1 MKNLT
6 HIIESHGH
14 VIHSILVLLSLQTK
28 DCFCEQRKIKTPHSN
43 FEVCV
48 FVRVIFLCF
57 FVCVIITLSVFR
69 GQRYFLHLSLSFT
82 PLSIKQP
89 TFVRCVKCFSK
100 RALNILNLQN
110 MPKFFNGRRKLF

>member
-48 FVRVIFLCF
+48 FVRVIFLWFLC
-57 FVCVIITLSVFR
+57 VCYYHVIGISRTKIF
-69 GQRYFLHLSLSFT
+69 
-82 PLSIKQP
+82 P
-89 TFVRCVKCFSK
+89 TFIAIFHTSK
-100 RALNILNLQN
+100 HKTANVCSLCQ
-110 MPKFFNGRRKLF
+110 MFFQKSVEYP